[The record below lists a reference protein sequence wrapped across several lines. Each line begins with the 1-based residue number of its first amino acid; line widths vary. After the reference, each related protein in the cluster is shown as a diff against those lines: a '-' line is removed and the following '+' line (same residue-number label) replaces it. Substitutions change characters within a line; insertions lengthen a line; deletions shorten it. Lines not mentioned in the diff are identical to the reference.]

1 LYLAAA
7 SRRARA
13 DSGRRITFA
22 AGPDESPV
30 FGPGPMMVTWSRRE
44 QGRYYVVA
52 AAIRSGHGG
61 LLLGRSGV
69 LASGGAQW
77 IAPVAWSPDARTLL
91 VARGNPYAALAI
103 ERIDPT
109 GFARELLG
117 TDAAPAGSFDGD
129 GGWLAF
135 ATARPLHWVGVLPRA
150 LGFALGPIANAQRAH
165 AALRRESGIRSG
177 ASAQAAET
185 MALALPPDFVAWGEP
200 TGVALEPD
208 GSGFVIGQRRD
219 DADGVRDRLV
229 AVQLACTQTATA
241 PRAIAKP

>member
-1 LYLAAA
+1 
-7 SRRARA
+7 
-13 DSGRRITFA
+13 
-22 AGPDESPV
+22 
-30 FGPGPMMVTWSRRE
+30 
-44 QGRYYVVA
+44 
-52 AAIRSGHGG
+52 
-61 LLLGRSGV
+61 
-69 LASGGAQW
+69 
-77 IAPVAWSPDARTLL
+77 VAWSPDARTLL

-109 GFARELLG
+109 CFARELLG

-165 AALRRESGIRSG
+165 AALRRDSGIRVG